1 MTKTI
6 ITSTNNSYRFIVPDE
21 FKVHKVVSRMI
32 QAIVSGRRANAS
44 NVGFKNSV
52 RWLIYIIMSV
62 DKRKLSTSFRRRSTV
77 GNLLPLFY

>member
-32 QAIVSGRRANAS
+32 QAIVSGRRANA
-44 NVGFKNSV
+44 
-52 RWLIYIIMSV
+52 
-62 DKRKLSTSFRRRSTV
+62 
-77 GNLLPLFY
+77 